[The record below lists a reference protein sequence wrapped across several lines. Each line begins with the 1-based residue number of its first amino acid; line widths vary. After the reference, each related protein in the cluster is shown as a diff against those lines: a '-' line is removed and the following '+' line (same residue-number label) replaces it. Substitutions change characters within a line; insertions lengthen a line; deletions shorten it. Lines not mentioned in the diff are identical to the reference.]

1 MFCLS
6 LIGLHGGWGKS
17 VVRETFSF
25 EEIGQVDVA
34 RVTGFRKEMRAFG
47 HNAPPNGAAVVVAAA
62 AVPSPSP
69 HSSTGSTL
77 AEFFHIRSRILVRNR
92 GFRME

>member
-62 AVPSPSP
+62 AAAVPPSLSPSLAP
-69 HSSTGSTL
+69 RWLSFSTSDQGFSSAIAAS
-77 AEFFHIRSRILVRNR
+77 E
-92 GFRME
+92 